1 MGQLLVKVVQARSLF
16 ARTLKMARIQILAI
30 AMIFAAGASAVP
42 AAKSS
47 AIAGSISSDNDEEQ
61 RSEPGSCGTVPDG
74 YCAVLYDD
82 EDCRGWS
89 FEVPNGSYDLT
100 EDLRNDAE
108 VVVVKAGCKFTGFKK
123 TGSRGKSSFCDALNS
138 PADMYCDIWD
148 GYLRDNY
155 DSVECLCR

>member
-1 MGQLLVKVVQARSLF
+1 MMF
-16 ARTLKMARIQILAI
+16 AV
-30 AMIFAAGASAVP
+30 GALAVP

-47 AIAGSISSDNDEEQ
+47 AVAGSISSDNDKEQ

-89 FEVPNGSYDLT
+89 FNVPTGSYDLP

-108 VVVVKAGCKFTGFKK
+108 VVVVRAGCKFTGMCVILK
-123 TGSRGKSSFCDALNS
+123 
-138 PADMYCDIWD
+138 MY
-148 GYLRDNY
+148 N
-155 DSVECLCR
+155 

>member
-1 MGQLLVKVVQARSLF
+1 
-16 ARTLKMARIQILAI
+16 
-30 AMIFAAGASAVP
+30 MIFAVGASAVP
-42 AAKSS
+42 AAKST

-89 FEVPNGSYDLT
+89 FNVPTGSYDLP

-108 VVVVKAGCKFTGFKK
+108 VVVVRAGCKFTGMCIMCMMIKISNCIVSGHYICQSEYNV
-123 TGSRGKSSFCDALNS
+123 TCRLQQGELRGQ
-138 PADMYCDIWD
+138 
-148 GYLRDNY
+148 
-155 DSVECLCR
+155 V

>member
-1 MGQLLVKVVQARSLF
+1 MGRQSLNLTSNTPLERS
-16 ARTLKMARIQILAI
+16 LKMAKIQILII
-30 AMIFAAGASAVP
+30 AMIFAATASAVP
-42 AAKSS
+42 AKKKS
-47 AIAGSISSDNDEEQ
+47 AVAGSISKDNDEEQ
-61 RSEPGSCGTVPDG
+61 RSEAGSCTVVPNG

-89 FEVPNGSYDLT
+89 FGVLNGSYDLP

-138 PADMYCDIWD
+138 PADMYCAS
-148 GYLRDNY
+148 GTA
-155 DSVECLCR
+155 

>member
-1 MGQLLVKVVQARSLF
+1 MGS
-16 ARTLKMARIQILAI
+16 LKMAKIQILII
-30 AMIFAAGASAVP
+30 AMIFAAAASAVP
-42 AAKSS
+42 AKKKS
-47 AIAGSISSDNDEEQ
+47 AVVGSISKDNDEEQ
-61 RSEPGSCGTVPDG
+61 RSEAGSCNTVPDG

-89 FEVPNGSYDLT
+89 FEVPSGSYDLP

-108 VVVVKAGCKFTGFKK
+108 VVVVRAGCKFTGFKK
-123 TGSRGKSSFCDALNS
+123 TASRGKSSFCDALNS

-155 DSVECLCR
+155 ASWSVSVAKSKFIAE